1 MIPPE
6 QPARQP
12 VESIQS
18 YREAVMSVLTINLE
32 LPNRKLQVK
41 IDLDEQYSN
50 EKTISSY
57 LHSGRYYEPDVST
70 TLIRLVR
77 EGDSIVDVG
86 ANAGFF
92 SVLLGALTGKSGQV
106 LSIEPGAHN
115 LSRLKN
121 NLSLNG
127 FSHVT
132 VSDRPVTDKEGEVS
146 FFINSDDSGGNA
158 LWDPRQFPGNR
169 KTSENPIAHT
179 LSATTLERAV
189 ADAGLRVPRLIKIDT
204 EGAEQRILEGAG
216 SLIRDRKVPY
226 VVAELHEFGLNQ
238 MGCSQASLRAVMEGH
253 GYSTFLLYP
262 DGSLPKLIPPGT
274 LIQSDYFLNL
284 LFSTPRDVAAGWPV
298 EHHVPRL

>member
-1 MIPPE
+1 MSPL
-6 QPARQP
+6 AR
-12 VESIQS
+12 
-18 YREAVMSVLTINLE
+18 
-32 LPNRKLQVK
+32 
-41 IDLDEQYSN
+41 
-50 EKTISSY
+50 
-57 LHSGRYYEPDVST
+57 DVSL

-77 EGDSIVDVG
+77 DGDSVVDVG

-92 SVLLGALTGKSGQV
+92 SVLLGALTGAAGRV
-106 LSIEPGAHN
+106 LSIEPGTHN

-158 LWDPRQFPGNR
+158 LWDPGQFPGNQ

-179 LSATTLERAV
+179 LSATTLEQAV
-189 ADAGLRVPRLIKIDT
+189 AASGLPVPRLIKIDT

-216 SLIRDRKVPY
+216 SLIRERKVPY
-226 VVAELHEFGLNQ
+226 VVAELHEFGLSK
-238 MGCSQASLRAVMEGH
+238 MGCSQAGLRSLMEGH

-274 LIQSDYFLNL
+274 RLQSDYFLNL
-284 LFSTPRDVAAGWPV
+284 LFSTQQDVAAGWPV
-298 EHHVPRL
+298 ESYVPQL

>member
-1 MIPPE
+1 
-6 QPARQP
+6 
-12 VESIQS
+12 
-18 YREAVMSVLTINLE
+18 MSVIAINLE

-41 IDLDEQYSN
+41 LDLDEQYKN
-50 EKTISSY
+50 EKTIASFIR
-57 LHSGRYYEPDVST
+57 SGRYYEPDVSLA
-70 TLIRLVR
+70 LIRLVR
-77 EGDSIVDVG
+77 DGDSVVDVG

-92 SVLLGALTGKSGQV
+92 SVLLGALTGAAGRV

-121 NLSLNG
+121 NLALNG

-158 LWDPRQFPGNR
+158 LWDPSQFPGNR

-179 LSATTLERAV
+179 LSATTLEQAV
-189 ADAGLRVPRLIKIDT
+189 AAAGLPVPRLIKIDT

-226 VVAELHEFGLNQ
+226 VVAELHEFGLSK
-238 MGCSQASLRAVMEGH
+238 MGCSQASLRSLMEGH

-274 LIQSDYFLNL
+274 RLQSDYFLNL
-284 LFSTPRDVAAGWPV
+284 LFSTQQGVAAGWPV
-298 EHHVPRL
+298 EPYVPQL

>member
-1 MIPPE
+1 
-6 QPARQP
+6 
-12 VESIQS
+12 
-18 YREAVMSVLTINLE
+18 MSVITINLE
-32 LPNRKLQVK
+32 LPDRNLQIKL
-41 IDLDEQYSN
+41 DLDDQYKN
-50 EKTISSY
+50 EKTIASFIR
-57 LHSGRYYEPDVST
+57 SGRYYEPDVSL

-77 EGDSIVDVG
+77 NGDSVVDVG

-92 SVLLGALTGKSGQV
+92 SVLLGALTGAAGRV
-106 LSIEPGAHN
+106 LSIEPGTHN

-158 LWDPRQFPGNR
+158 LWDPGQFPGNQ

-179 LSATTLERAV
+179 LSATTLEQAV
-189 ADAGLRVPRLIKIDT
+189 AASGLPVPRLIKIDT

-216 SLIRDRKVPY
+216 SLIRERKVPY
-226 VVAELHEFGLNQ
+226 VVAELHEFGLSK
-238 MGCSQASLRAVMEGH
+238 MGCSQASLRSLMEGH

-274 LIQSDYFLNL
+274 RLQSDYFLNL
-284 LFSTPRDVAAGWPV
+284 LFSTQQDVAAGWPV
-298 EHHVPRL
+298 EAYVPQL